1 MKKPAYILGLSIFL
15 LASCDIIRMKRN
27 SNGSG
32 ARKEV
37 ARVGQT
43 YLYADELRG
52 IAPSEST
59 KEDSAARV
67 SAYVTSWIRKQLLL
81 NEAAKNI
88 DINEAEVER
97 KVLDYRYSLIG
108 YEFQNYYI
116 NKNLND
122 SITQQELEAYY
133 KDHLDNFILKQNII
147 QGAYIKV
154 AKTAPRTQRIK
165 DLLFST
171 KPKDLNELKS
181 YCLGFTEAYQ
191 LPDSTWIEFDKLAAS
206 SPLADIPNKIQF
218 LRSYNYYETSDAN
231 YLYFLK
237 INAYKISDNASP
249 IDFVKEDIR
258 NIILNKRK
266 VELAKKL
273 EDEIYENAAKE
284 KEFEIFDR

>member
-1 MKKPAYILGLSIFL
+1 MRVGWLYCLGLLFML
-15 LASCDIIRMKRN
+15 NACDFIRIKGN
-27 SNGSG
+27 QTGDEN
-32 ARKEV
+32 RKAV
-37 ARVGQT
+37 ARVGDT
-43 YLYADELRG
+43 FLYADELRG
-52 IAPSEST
+52 IASSEKS
-59 KEDSAARV
+59 KEDSTARV
-67 SAYVTSWIRKQLLL
+67 SAYVDSWIRKQLLL
-81 NEAAKNI
+81 IEAAKNI
-88 DINEAEVER
+88 EINEAEVER

-122 SITQQELEAYY
+122 SVSQQELETYY
-133 KDHLDNFILKQNII
+133 KEHVDNFILKQNII

-165 DLLFST
+165 DLLFSN

-191 LPDSTWIEFDKLAAS
+191 LPDSTWIEFDKLAAN

-237 INAYKISDNASP
+237 INAYKVSDNISP
-249 IDFVKEDIR
+249 LDFVKEDIR

-273 EDEIYENAAKE
+273 EDEVYENAAKE
-284 KEFEIFDR
+284 KEFEIFNR